1 VWGANPVG
9 GVLATTNSP
18 TGLVGLPD
26 ACAFVMADLMKP
38 TAGCET
44 TVVRSKAWGV
54 SLRMVEQFQIQTDQ
68 NPSRIDMLL
77 GGAAIRPEFMYRVQ
91 G

>member
-18 TGLVGLPD
+18 TGLVFIPD
-26 ACAFVMADLMKP
+26 AFAFVTADLMKP
-38 TAGCET
+38 TAGVET
-44 TVVRSKAWGV
+44 AVVRSKAWGA
-54 SLRMVEQFQIQTDQ
+54 SIRMIEQYQIGTDQ
-68 NPSRIDMLL
+68 NPSRLDMLV
-77 GGAAIRPEFMYRVQ
+77 GAAAPRPEFAYRVQ